1 MSERLNLRKLPG
13 LWLIIDNKVYDVT
26 SFKSHP
32 GGYDILEKCRGQDA
46 SSEFKKAN
54 HPDFVQSDMQEY
66 YLGEVPNITQA
77 ELSLHKSED
86 STWMALFNKVYD
98 VTHFSTHPGGHEILV
113 DHSGKDSTKAF
124 EDIDHSVTAKSDL
137 NNFFIG
143 NYIPGPESDNPK
155 SSSSSLYIIIAL
167 VLAVLSIAIRSYLS
181 N

>member
-13 LWLIIDNKVYDVT
+13 LWMIIDNKVYDVT

-32 GGYDILEKCRGQDA
+32 GGYDILEKHRGLDA

-54 HPDFVQSDMQEY
+54 HPPFVLSDMQEY
-66 YLGEVPNITQA
+66 YIGEVPEITQA
-77 ELSLHKSED
+77 ELSGHNSEA
-86 STWMALFNKVYD
+86 STWMALYNKVYD
-98 VTHFSTHPGGHEILV
+98 VTHFATHPGGHEILV

-143 NYIPGPESDNPK
+143 NFVPDPNFKNPR
-155 SSSSSLYIIIAL
+155 SNSNYLYIIIAL
-167 VLAVLSIAIRSYLS
+167 VLAILSIGIRSYLT